1 VKLDFMFPARDYK
14 PDHLQRKRRG
24 FYLAEVTAN
33 TDEGSDSRYRVKV
46 KYPWL
51 QEGEDTSYWARI
63 LTPMAGGERGVYFL
77 PEVGDQVLV
86 VFEHG
91 DIGRPIVVG
100 GLWSKAQKPPEKNS
114 SGKNNIREI
123 KSRSGHRLIFDDT
136 SGSERV
142 ILVHSGGENKIAL
155 DTGQSTVTMECA
167 SGDIEIKASSGA
179 GRFFGDVVKITAKNN
194 FTAQG
199 ATLEANAAAKIQ
211 TKASSMLSLKA
222 GNVAINAGGG
232 GAAGGGGSSASASGS
247 QGSEARDQVRESG
260 EGGGGGGAAGGGGGG
275 GSGSPAQREQSTEN
289 LPESDA
295 EPAAAAGAEA
305 GAAEIEPGQPVEVS
319 AAAANVEGARCE
331 LVDADTGEV
340 LATSPARSENGKV
353 TGKVE
358 TTAIAGKPEIEAA
371 RVRVVSAD
379 GKVLTETR
387 PIPVRGRG
395 GPVGGPSP
403 SSALADPKAP
413 AASAAVVSPS
423 LGPTPGPLEE
433 AEMATT
439 ASAEAAASA
448 RTAREKAEKPRA
460 AARAEVQ
467 SQASA
472 ESATAGAAARGDAA
486 GVASAEGGASAGAA
500 VRGDAAGVASAEGGA
515 GAGAAVRGDAGG
527 VASAEGGASAGAA
540 ARGDAAGVAS
550 AEGGASAG
558 AAARGDAAGV
568 ASAEGAGSAGAAVRG
583 DAGGAVRG
591 GGGIDGD
598 VIRAGEAAAEGDAA
612 GATAAVGGSQAGAA
626 VRGDAG
632 GAAGGGSIGAAA
644 EGDAAGVV
652 SAEGGATAGAAARG
666 DASGAV
672 TAQSSTAGT
681 AARVGGDPGGAG
693 AAVTGEAATKAV
705 GVRALDADSPEDVV
719 EGAQRDAE
727 RHAMDESG
735 AGAAKGSVDRSK
747 SQAHSAR
754 TDAERA
760 TDVEAR
766 ASAEASDAEYTATA
780 DARADVSSG
789 QGEARRAQGDVASTA
804 ADPGKQVYD
813 QRATVDGAER
823 EASDV
828 AGAPDRE
835 AAGARAGIERDSAD
849 ARDPESAAR
858 RTQRDAI
865 DQAKS
870 ESVVES
876 RATLEES
883 DLGESA
889 TGERDRVRDHRDSGK
904 STASDPD
911 REVKR
916 KLRDDL
922 DD

>member
-540 ARGDAAGVAS
+540 
-550 AEGGASAG
+550 
-558 AAARGDAAGV
+558 
-568 ASAEGAGSAGAAVRG
+568 VRG